1 MLIVFVVSI
10 AQSNI
15 RAHMSHTRTLKLS
28 RQLVRVIMRKGDL
41 RSPMNRKDDSAVE
54 RSTLDRLQTNA
65 NSLIDSVA
73 NWFSKLK
80 HSSKAVRALIADPED
95 TKKVFE
101 VMATMRGK
109 SLIRIFKKFKA
120 SKTGENILR
129 QRRELLDVLND
140 HVNLM
145 SLEPDSFGQEYL
157 RFLDQAK
164 LEPGGLVYASE
175 DYYQNVQDPELLLF
189 MRRNRDSHDLW
200 HTLTQYGRD
209 TLGET
214 CLLAF
219 TYAQT
224 KNPGIRLIL
233 LLASFRLYRE
243 YGHGTFASL
252 WRAYGDG
259 KRASWLLV
267 QPFEDMLSLNIEQ
280 VRVMLS
286 IPDPNA
292 YRVVLARQ
300 DTPKKRLAI

>member
-1 MLIVFVVSI
+1 
-10 AQSNI
+10 
-15 RAHMSHTRTLKLS
+15 
-28 RQLVRVIMRKGDL
+28 
-41 RSPMNRKDDSAVE
+41 MNRNDDGADE
-54 RSTLDRLQTNA
+54 RSTQDRVRTNVKD
-65 NSLIDSVA
+65 LIDSITS
-73 NWFSKLK
+73 WFSKLK
-80 HSSKAVRALIADPED
+80 HSNKAVRALIADPDD

-109 SLIRIFKKFKA
+109 SLVKVFKKFKA
-120 SKTGENILR
+120 TKTGECILKR
-129 QRRELLDVLND
+129 KVELLDVLND
-140 HVNLM
+140 HANLM
-145 SLEPDSFGQEYL
+145 SLNPDSLGQAYL

-164 LEPGGLVYASE
+164 LESGGLVYASE
-175 DYYQNVQDPELLLF
+175 DYYRNVKDPELLLF

-224 KNPGIRLIL
+224 KNPGIRLIV
-233 LLASFRLYRE
+233 LLASVRLYRE
-243 YGHGTFASL
+243 YGHGTFAAL

-259 KRASWLLV
+259 KRASWLLA
-267 QPFEDMLSLNIEQ
+267 QPYEEMLPLNIEQ

-300 DTPKKRLAI
+300 NTPKKRLAT

>member
-1 MLIVFVVSI
+1 
-10 AQSNI
+10 
-15 RAHMSHTRTLKLS
+15 
-28 RQLVRVIMRKGDL
+28 MREGDL
-41 RSPMNRKDDSAVE
+41 RSLMNRINDKTDE
-54 RSTLDRLQTNA
+54 KRTLDRVRTAGQNLLD
-65 NSLIDSVA
+65 SLVS
-73 NWFSKLK
+73 WFDKLRRSIK
-80 HSSKAVRALIADPED
+80 VVRELIADPDD

-109 SLIRIFKKFKA
+109 SLVRIYKRFQA
-120 SKTGENILR
+120 TPTGQKILR
-129 QRRELLDVLND
+129 ERIELLDRLND
-140 HVNLM
+140 HAYLI
-145 SLEPDSFGQEYL
+145 SLKPGSFAQSYL
-157 RFLDQAK
+157 RFLDNAK
-164 LEPGGLVYASE
+164 IESGGLVYASE
-175 DYYQNVQDPELLLF
+175 DYYQNVQDPDLLLF

-233 LLASFRLYRE
+233 LLSSLRLYRE
-243 YGHGTFASL
+243 YGHGTLAAL

-259 KRASWLLV
+259 KRASWLLA
-267 QPFEDMLSLNIEQ
+267 QPYEDILPMNIEQ
-280 VRVMLS
+280 IRIMLS

-300 DTPKKRLAI
+300 NTPKKRLAA

>member
-1 MLIVFVVSI
+1 
-10 AQSNI
+10 
-15 RAHMSHTRTLKLS
+15 
-28 RQLVRVIMRKGDL
+28 MRKGDL
-41 RSPMNRKDDSAVE
+41 RSLMNQYDDSADE
-54 RSTLDRLQTNA
+54 RSTLDRERKNVK
-65 NSLIDSVA
+65 NLIDSVA
-73 NWFSKLK
+73 KWFKKLQ
-80 HSSKAVRALIADPED
+80 HSIKAVRALIADPDD

-101 VMATMRGK
+101 VLATMRGK
-109 SLIRIFKKFKA
+109 SLLRIFKKFKA
-120 SKTGENILR
+120 TKTGEHILR
-129 QRRELLDVLND
+129 QRVELLDVLND
-140 HVNLM
+140 HAKLM
-145 SLEPDSFGQEYL
+145 RLSPNSFGQVYL
-157 RFLDQAK
+157 SFLDQAK
-164 LEPGGLVYASE
+164 LASGGLVYASE

-233 LLASFRLYRE
+233 LLASVRLYRE
-243 YGHGTFASL
+243 YGHGTFAAL

-259 KRASWLLV
+259 KRASWLLA
-267 QPFEDMLSLNIEQ
+267 QPYEEMLPLNIEH

-300 DTPKKRLAI
+300 NTPKKRLAA

>member
-1 MLIVFVVSI
+1 
-10 AQSNI
+10 
-15 RAHMSHTRTLKLS
+15 
-28 RQLVRVIMRKGDL
+28 MRKGDL
-41 RSPMNRKDDSAVE
+41 RSLMNRTDDSADE
-54 RSTLDRLQTNA
+54 RSTQERVRTNVK
-65 NSLIDSVA
+65 NLIDSVTSRF
-73 NWFSKLK
+73 NKLK
-80 HSSKAVRALIADPED
+80 HSNKAVRALIADPDD

-109 SLIRIFKKFKA
+109 SLVRIFKKFKA
-120 SKTGENILR
+120 TKTGENILR
-129 QRRELLDVLND
+129 RRVELLDVLND
-140 HVNLM
+140 HANLM
-145 SLEPDSFGQEYL
+145 SLAPESFGQAYL
-157 RFLDQAK
+157 SFLDQAK
-164 LEPGGLVYASE
+164 LDSGGLVYASE

-243 YGHGTFASL
+243 YGHGTFAAL

-259 KRASWLLV
+259 KRASWLLA
-267 QPFEDMLSLNIEQ
+267 QPYEDMLPMNIEQ

-300 DTPKKRLAI
+300 NTPKKRLAA

>member
-1 MLIVFVVSI
+1 MREGYLRSLMNRMNTDPDDKRTLEKVRSIVKTLIDAVVSRI
-10 AQSNI
+10 N
-15 RAHMSHTRTLKLS
+15 KLRHS
-28 RQLVRVIMRKGDL
+28 TKVVR
-41 RSPMNRKDDSAVE
+41 E
-54 RSTLDRLQTNA
+54 
-65 NSLIDSVA
+65 
-73 NWFSKLK
+73 
-80 HSSKAVRALIADPED
+80 LIADPND

-109 SLIRIFKKFKA
+109 SLDRIFKRFKA
-120 SKTGENILR
+120 TATGEKILR
-129 QRRELLDVLND
+129 EGIDLLNTLDD
-140 HVNLM
+140 HAYLM
-145 SLEPDSFGQEYL
+145 SLNLNSFAKAYL
-157 RFLDQAK
+157 EFLDQAK
-164 LEPGGLVYASE
+164 LESGGLVYASE
-175 DYYQNVQDPELLLF
+175 DFYQNVEDPEVLRF
-189 MRRNRDSHDLW
+189 IRRNRDSHDLW

-233 LLASFRLYRE
+233 ILASLRLYRQ
-243 YGHGTFASL
+243 YGHGTFAAL

-259 KRASWLLV
+259 KRASWLLA
-267 QPFEDMLSLNIEQ
+267 QPFEEILPMNVEQ

-300 DTPKKRLAI
+300 NTPKKRVTT

>member
-1 MLIVFVVSI
+1 
-10 AQSNI
+10 
-15 RAHMSHTRTLKLS
+15 
-28 RQLVRVIMRKGDL
+28 MRKGDL
-41 RSPMNRKDDSAVE
+41 RSLMNQKEDTTDL
-54 RSTLDRLQTNA
+54 RSTLDRVRTNVK
-65 NSLIDSVA
+65 SLIDSVTS
-73 NWFSKLK
+73 WFSKLK
-80 HSSKAVRALIADPED
+80 HSNKAVRALIADPDD

-101 VMATMRGK
+101 VMATMRGR
-109 SLIRIFKKFKA
+109 SLVRIFKKFKA
-120 SKTGENILR
+120 TKTGETILR
-129 QRRELLDVLND
+129 QRTELLDVLND
-140 HVNLM
+140 HANLM
-145 SLEPDSFGQEYL
+145 SLETDSFGQEYL
-157 RFLDQAK
+157 SFLDQAK
-164 LEPGGLVYASE
+164 LESGGLVYASE
-175 DYYQNVQDPELLLF
+175 DYYQNVQDPDLLLF

-219 TYAQT
+219 TYAQS

-243 YGHGTFASL
+243 YGHGTYAAL

-259 KRASWLLV
+259 KRASWLLA
-267 QPFEDMLSLNIEQ
+267 QPYEEMLQLNIEQ

-300 DTPKKRLAI
+300 NTPKKRLAT

>member
-1 MLIVFVVSI
+1 
-10 AQSNI
+10 
-15 RAHMSHTRTLKLS
+15 
-28 RQLVRVIMRKGDL
+28 MRNGDL
-41 RSPMNRKDDSAVE
+41 RSLMNRLNDRPDE
-54 RSTLDRLQTNA
+54 RSTLDRVRTTVKH
-65 NSLIDSVA
+65 LIDSMA
-73 NWFSKLK
+73 SWFDKLK
-80 HSSKAVRALIADPED
+80 RSNRVVRELIADPDD

-109 SLIRIFKKFKA
+109 SLQRIFKRFKA
-120 SKTGENILR
+120 TKTGETIL
-129 QRRELLDVLND
+129 QQHIELLDTLND
-140 HVNLM
+140 HAYLM
-145 SLEPDSFGQEYL
+145 SLQPDSFAQTYL
-157 RFLDQAK
+157 NFLDKAK
-164 LEPGGLVYASE
+164 LESGGLVYASE

-224 KNPGIRLIL
+224 KNPGIRFIL
-233 LLASFRLYRE
+233 LLASVRLYRE
-243 YGHGTFASL
+243 YGHGTFAAL

-259 KRASWLLV
+259 KRASWLLA
-267 QPFEDMLSLNIEQ
+267 QPYEDILPLNIEQ
-280 VRVMLS
+280 IRVMLS

-300 DTPKKRLAI
+300 NTPKKRLAT